1 MVEWLESYL
10 CDRKLCVKIGSYTS
24 AWFKNLSGVPQGS
37 NLGPLLFALYFN
49 DVAALLGVGCKLI
62 YADDLK
68 IYVVVESLADCERL
82 QSLLNTFVRWCE
94 LNRMTLSINKCSVIT
109 FHRSAVPL
117 RMDYTIGDTTIQ
129 RVSHIRDLGVLLDSR
144 LTFNDH
150 RSEIIDR
157 ANRQLGF
164 VMRTTK
170 NFTNVHCLKALYTS
184 LVRSILESSSI
195 VWCPYQA
202 NWIDRIER
210 IQKRFVRYA
219 LRLLPWRDRSNLP
232 PYADRCCL
240 LGLETLEQRR
250 ITQQAVTAAKVLNG
264 EIDCPNLLAKLAL
277 NAPNRI
283 QRRSLE
289 RMLAPQFHRSLFGYN
304 EPLSSVMRAFND
316 VAYLFDFGMSS
327 TVFRR
332 KILDSMRPRFV

>member
-1 MVEWLESYL
+1 M
-10 CDRKLCVKIGSYTS
+10 
-24 AWFKNLSGVPQGS
+24 
-37 NLGPLLFALYFN
+37 
-49 DVAALLGVGCKLI
+49 
-62 YADDLK
+62 
-68 IYVVVESLADCERL
+68 
-82 QSLLNTFVRWCE
+82 
-94 LNRMTLSINKCSVIT
+94 IT
-109 FHRSAVPL
+109 YHRSAVPL
-117 RMDYTIGDTTIQ
+117 RMYYTIGDTTIQ
-129 RVSHIRDLGVLLDSR
+129 RVRLSHKGFGCITR
-144 LTFNDH
+144 H
-150 RSEIIDR
+150 HSEIIDR

-184 LVRSILESSSI
+184 LVRSILESSSV
-195 VWCPYQA
+195 VWCQYQA

-210 IQKRFVRYA
+210 IQKLFVRYA
-219 LRLLPWRDRSNLP
+219 LRWLPWRDRSNLP

-250 ITQQAVTAAKVLNG
+250 ITHKALTAAKVLNG

-304 EPLSSVMRAFND
+304 EPLSSVVRAFND

-327 TVFRR
+327 KNFFRF
-332 KILDSMRPRFV
+332 DGT